1 MLKDLSIKLK
11 LALFGGLAVLAIVV
25 ASVTGVFGMLG
36 SNDGLQQVTSI
47 TAAVRD
53 QMQADM
59 MHDALRADVLMAM
72 HVGPDGAAEEQQAV
86 RADLADHVKLFQDSI
101 ADLGRLQTTKEIG
114 AALAAVGPKLDAYI
128 AAAQAI
134 VAKGLADR
142 AGAEQMFPDFA
153 AAFSDLEGKMATL
166 GDLIQASSATVA
178 TDAAATNHALLLV
191 LAVVASISTLL
202 LIVGG
207 ILNARAI
214 SLPILA
220 MVRSMTVLADG
231 DTAVEIPAR
240 DRRDEVGAMAS
251 AVEVFKQNAI
261 EAIRLRRE
269 QEENRARAEEDKNQA
284 LRAMADKVEHETH
297 RAVDAIARQTG
308 QMAANATKMSQS
320 AGAVSDNSQT
330 VAAAATEAQANIGT
344 VAAASEELSASIGEI
359 ASQIT
364 SATRATNQA
373 VAEST
378 AAQKT
383 ITELSIAVTQI
394 SAVTKLISDIAS
406 QTNLLALNATIEA
419 ARAGDAGKGF
429 AVVANEVKSLAN
441 QTGKATEEITAQIA
455 AVQGATERA
464 VQSVKAITESVHSIE
479 GLSSAIAAAIEE
491 QSATTAEIARNVT
504 ETATA
509 AQEVADRIGHV
520 SREAGSTGALAADI
534 QTISADVA
542 VSIEEL
548 QAVLVRVVRTSTKEV
563 ERRRKARFQIDR
575 PAQLIAG
582 GHRLDVLVENCSE
595 GGAFLRGAVGQ
606 LQLKANVQLAIQG
619 FARPVSGHV
628 LSVKKD
634 TAHVKFDLAPD
645 EAARF
650 TAQFAPAVAGLVP
663 LVQAA

>member
-11 LALFGGLAVLAIVV
+11 LALSGGLAVLAIVV
-25 ASVTGVFGMLG
+25 ASGTGVFGMLG
-36 SNDGLQQVTSI
+36 SNTGLQHVTAI

-72 HVGPDGAAEEQQAV
+72 HVGPEGPVGEQQAA
-86 RADLADHVKLFQDSI
+86 RADLQDHVKVFQDSI
-101 ADLGRLQTTKEIG
+101 ADLGQIRTSAEIET
-114 AALAAVGPKLDAYI
+114 ALSEVGPKLTAYI

-134 VAKGLADR
+134 VDKALTDR
-142 AGAEQMFPDFA
+142 AGAEQMFPQFA
-153 AAFSDLEGKMATL
+153 AAFSELESKMGTL

-178 TDAAATNHALLLV
+178 TDAAETNHLLLTV
-191 LAVVASISTLL
+191 LAVVAAVSTIL

-207 ILNARAI
+207 VLNARAI

-220 MVRSMTVLADG
+220 MVRSMTVLAEG
-231 DTAVEIPAR
+231 DTSVEVPAR
-240 DRRDEVGAMAS
+240 DRRDEVGSMAA

-261 EAIRLRRE
+261 EATRLRRE
-269 QEENRARAEEDKNQA
+269 QEESRAKAEEDKNQA
-284 LRAMADKVEHETH
+284 LRAMADKVEQETH
-297 RAVDAIARQTG
+297 RAVAAIAQQTG
-308 QMAANATKMSQS
+308 QMAANAAKMSQS
-320 AGAVSDNSQT
+320 AGAVSENSQT

-344 VAAASEELSASIGEI
+344 VASASEELSASIGEI

-364 SATRATNQA
+364 SATRATSQA
-373 VAEST
+373 VEEST

-504 ETATA
+504 ETSTA

-520 SREAGSTGALAADI
+520 SKEAGSTGVLAADI
-534 QTISADVA
+534 QTISADVV

-548 QAVLVRVVRTSTKEV
+548 KTVLVRVVRTSTKEV
-563 ERRRKARFQIDR
+563 ERRRKARYQLDR
-575 PAQLIAG
+575 PAQLTAAG
-582 GHRLDVLVENCSE
+582 QKFDVVAENCSE

-606 LQLKANVQLAIQG
+606 LPLNAKVQLAIQG

-628 LSVKKD
+628 LAVRKD
-634 TAHVKFDLAPD
+634 TVHVKFDLGPD

-650 TAQFAPAVAGLVP
+650 MAQFAPAVAGMVP